1 MVRTLLL
8 LSSFRRPVVAS
19 FVEVSCLLGLLEGR
33 LLKSSVDASALRGL
47 IGLLALL
54 QLHS

>member
-1 MVRTLLL
+1 MRTLLL